1 MVAWINISVEFHHAG
16 MTAGLC
22 HCAYTRLF
30 AHPVRQSRIEYLYIV
45 LAYIFFHPFV
55 EKSTKEVAPLLRS
68 DRKIGKGSGF
78 IFCKRS
84 EVTTVLMWENTFN
97 DRSELDILTT
107 DFFEETI
114 KV

>member
-1 MVAWINISVEFHHAG
+1 MVARINISVEFHHTG

-68 DRKIGKGSGF
+68 DRKIGKSSGF

-84 EVTTVLMWENTFN
+84 EVTTVLM
-97 DRSELDILTT
+97 
-107 DFFEETI
+107 
-114 KV
+114 